1 VEVAVEEKRCKDM
14 KLVRE
19 SLGDILK
26 PKTPSE
32 VTDEIKRR
40 LEGKPL
46 ETILEKNNFIIYQ
59 IKKSDDIKDIVKNF
73 GGRDED
79 VFFNFY
85 LILDNTS
92 AGFRQIIGVKV
103 SPDGTM
109 NAMDARGNKI
119 EQEYLEKFS

>member
-1 VEVAVEEKRCKDM
+1 M
-14 KLVRE
+14 LVRE
-19 SLGDILK
+19 SLGDILR
-26 PKTPSE
+26 PKTQSE

-40 LEGKPL
+40 LSGKPM
-46 ETILEKNNFIIYQ
+46 ETVAEKDNFTIYQ

-85 LILDNTS
+85 LILDNGVT
-92 AGFRQIIGVKV
+92 GFRQIIGVKV

-109 NAMDARGNKI
+109 NAMDARGNKV
-119 EQEYLEKFS
+119 ESEYLEKFS

>member
-1 VEVAVEEKRCKDM
+1 VEEKRCKDM